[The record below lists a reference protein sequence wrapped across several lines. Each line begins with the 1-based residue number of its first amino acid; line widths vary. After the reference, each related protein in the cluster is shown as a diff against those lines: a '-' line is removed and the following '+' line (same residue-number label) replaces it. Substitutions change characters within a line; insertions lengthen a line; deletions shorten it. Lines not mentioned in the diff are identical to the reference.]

1 MWFSLTTYHY
11 LEPWL
16 NTSYPTKKVFGR
28 FRQLLLGTWG
38 SKKLLMG
45 FLFHGSLV
53 LSFLVKELRLHLN
66 SKSRF
71 YRILRF
77 QKILFKKFFP
87 ASWGPWKI
95 SQKWCFGRLLSYH
108 QKGPFSP
115 SLPPLD
121 KACFSCQNH
130 MTFSSFHCLK
140 SVVFWFLTSK
150 SWMLRRMTMRFSH
163 VKKKKLNSKRMIF
176 LFAFFF

>member
-71 YRILRF
+71 YRMLRF
-77 QKILFKKFFP
+77 QKYYLKNSSLQVEVLEKSLKNDVLGGFWVTTRRDLFP
-87 ASWGPWKI
+87 
-95 SQKWCFGRLLSYH
+95 
-108 QKGPFSP
+108 
-115 SLPPLD
+115 PPLD